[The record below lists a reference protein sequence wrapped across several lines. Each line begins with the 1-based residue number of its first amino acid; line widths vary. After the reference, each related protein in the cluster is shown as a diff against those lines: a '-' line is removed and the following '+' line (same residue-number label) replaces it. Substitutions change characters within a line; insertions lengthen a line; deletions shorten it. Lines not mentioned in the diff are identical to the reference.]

1 VVRRFFGTL
10 AGGGTVE
17 RLTDCG
23 QAVQAVVSRR
33 LFLQH
38 KKPEIVMN
46 RKLISLLLVG
56 VMGCAVQA
64 FAEDTSNREAINSS
78 PMTPQEKQL
87 MKHCMAQQKAKDS
100 SVSMDNMKKIYL
112 DQMKIKT
119 QKAALPMSTT
129 KPQ

>member
-1 VVRRFFGTL
+1 MT
-10 AGGGTVE
+10 A
-17 RLTDCG
+17 CG
-23 QAVQAVVSRR
+23 QAVQTAVSRR

-46 RKLISLLLVG
+46 RKLMSLLLVG

-64 FAEDTSNREAINSS
+64 FAEDTSTRVVEDTSNREAITAS
-78 PMTPQEKQL
+78 PMTPKEKQM

-100 SVSMDNMKKIYL
+100 TVSMDAMKKICL
-112 DQMKIKT
+112 DQMKINT
-119 QKAALPMSTT
+119 QKAAPPMSTT